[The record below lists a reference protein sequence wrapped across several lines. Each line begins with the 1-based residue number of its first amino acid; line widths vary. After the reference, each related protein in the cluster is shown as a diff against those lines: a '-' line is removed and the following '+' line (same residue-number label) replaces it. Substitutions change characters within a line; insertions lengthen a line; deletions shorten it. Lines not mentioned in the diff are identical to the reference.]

1 MTSRALACL
10 VVLGTLACTR
20 TPPAAKGVL
29 VGLTTERTLWIAW
42 PNDTAR
48 VVADKPFLIVPRNDE
63 MWLVGV
69 VSRCAVARDAGG
81 GWVEDSVFIERTQ
94 AIYTVRAGNDARVRL
109 SGVLCEQA
117 EQEVLA
123 DRARAFAKAS
133 REDSASIEAGA
144 LNPETFYCNTDDR
157 RVTFASD
164 TVLSI
169 ERRARNTEYCNPAK
183 YSTWGNN
190 IVTRFGSRE
199 RILLRPLLPDSVRTM
214 MERAFSDTSGCG
226 FTEEDPAA
234 ALDSS
239 WAIRR
244 QRGEWAARRWVD
256 GPIVCRGGQEDEEG
270 EPLPRSLT
278 GEPPLPIAWDEL
290 VRQLPNITD
299 ATASPAGD
307 YVLAQRADS
316 MMLFRVTN
324 GQLGPPLV
332 RIHVG
337 YGEELVVIRWAA
349 ADEERRWSATLPTL
363 APPRIYVFAD
373 SVTSSP

>member
-1 MTSRALACL
+1 MMRGLACL
-10 VVLGTLACTR
+10 VALGTLACTP
-20 TPPAAKGVL
+20 TSPAAKGVL
-29 VGLTTERTLWIAW
+29 VGLTTGRTLWIVW

-48 VVADKPFLIVPRNDE
+48 LVAEKPFLIVPRNNE

-69 VSRCAVARDAGG
+69 VSRCSVDRDAG
-81 GWVEDSVFIERTQ
+81 GWVEDSVFIERNQ
-94 AIYTVRAGNDARVRL
+94 ATFVVRAGEDARVRL

-133 REDSASIEAGA
+133 REDSARIEAGA

-169 ERRARNTEYCNPAK
+169 ERRASNTEFCNPAK

-190 IVTRFGSRE
+190 IVTRFGSSE
-199 RILLRPLLPDSVRTM
+199 RILLRPLLPDSVRKR

-226 FTEEDPAA
+226 FTEEDPSA

-256 GPIVCRGGQEDEEG
+256 GPIVCRGGQEDDEG

-278 GEPPLPIAWDEL
+278 GEPPLPMAWSEI
-290 VRQLPNITD
+290 VRQLPNVGD

-316 MMLFRVTN
+316 MMLFRITD
-324 GQLGPPLV
+324 GQLGPPLL
-332 RIHVG
+332 RIHIG
-337 YGEELVVIRWAA
+337 YGEELVVIRWAT
-349 ADEERRWSATLPTL
+349 ADEERRWSVMLPNL
-363 APPRIYVFAD
+363 APARIYVFAD
-373 SVTSSP
+373 NVTSSP